1 MNQSINE
8 IVEKLKRNYKEL
20 GITLYNPA
28 TLEIIAALENAK
40 GIKLPDEIKTFYK
53 FCNGFESEEDMFRII
68 PIEEIIDNIKDRETY
83 MTNPKDLHFAEY
95 MIYCDMWT
103 LNINPLDNNDYKIYN
118 MTETVVTLTTSFTE
132 FLEVFLNKGVFEGLY
147 NWRENIQRL
156 TN

>member
-1 MNQSINE
+1 LNQSIND
-8 IVEKLKRNYKEL
+8 IIEKLKSNYKEF

-40 GIKLPDEIKTFYK
+40 GIKLPDEIITFYK

-68 PIEEIIDNIKDRETY
+68 PLEEIIENIRDRETY
-83 MTNPKDLHFAEY
+83 MTNPKDFHFAEY
-95 MIYCDMWT
+95 MVYCDMWT
-103 LNINPLDNNDYKIYN
+103 LNINPQDKNDYKIYN
-118 MTETVVTLTTSFTE
+118 MTETVINLTSSFTD

-147 NWRENIQRL
+147 DWRKSIQRL